1 MAQKQRDA
9 VSYMLTHTTHEAGLI
24 YGRFVMFW
32 SGGSPHPIDD
42 FVASHSS
49 WFLFVLAFNICVALG
64 TLAGVVI
71 LFRRGDAYAFPL
83 AAGPVVFP
91 FAYYLTLALPRYR
104 HPIDPTLLLLT
115 AVSILSITKASIAQR
130 PKSPAARPR
139 KR

>member
-1 MAQKQRDA
+1 
-9 VSYMLTHTTHEAGLI
+9 
-24 YGRFVMFW
+24 MFW
-32 SGGSPHPIDD
+32 SGGSPQPIDD

-104 HPIDPTLLLLT
+104 HPIDPALLLLT